1 RLGLNID
8 YLGHLES
15 DDAVWGAVRK
25 RRPLVVDHPESKVS
39 KNVERIVRKL
49 LAVDQSDRAQS
60 QDPPRRTEEQTLYE
74 VLEIDPGA
82 SDEEIRRAYKRMRE
96 MYAADSMVV
105 CGLYTP
111 QRLDVVHARVD
122 EAYDTLLDP
131 ERRKL
136 YDIKLFP
143 EGIPTRA
150 APPTGPVTTVESAT
164 AAPKADNTPAKLH
177 APEPIVDANTEI
189 TGELLKTLREARGI
203 DLAEISQRTKV
214 SVHHL
219 RSIEDEAWAA
229 MPAQVYLRGF
239 LVEFARFLRLDVQ
252 HVTRSYLARYTKGKA
267 ATG

>member
-1 RLGLNID
+1 LNID
-8 YLGHLES
+8 YLGHLET

-60 QDPPRRTEEQTLYE
+60 TDPPKRTEEQTLYE

-111 QRLDVVHARVD
+111 HRLDVVHARVD

-131 ERRKL
+131 EKRKL
-136 YDIKLFP
+136 YDVKLFP
-143 EGIPTRA
+143 EGIPTRPTPTTGVA
-150 APPTGPVTTVESAT
+150 AVEPTTP
-164 AAPKADNTPAKLH
+164 PKADATPARVQV
-177 APEPIVDANTEI
+177 PEPIIDANTEI
-189 TGELLKTLREARGI
+189 TGQLLKTLREARGI
-203 DLAEISQRTKV
+203 DLADVSQRSKV

-219 RSIEDEAWAA
+219 RSIEDENWGA
-229 MPAQVYLRGF
+229 MPAPVYLRGF
-239 LVEFARFLRLDVQ
+239 L
-252 HVTRSYLARYTKGKA
+252 
-267 ATG
+267 